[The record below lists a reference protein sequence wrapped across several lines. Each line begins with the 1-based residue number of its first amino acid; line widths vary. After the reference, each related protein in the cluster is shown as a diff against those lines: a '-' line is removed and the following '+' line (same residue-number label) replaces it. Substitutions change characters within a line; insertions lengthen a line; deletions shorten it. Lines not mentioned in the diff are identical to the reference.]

1 MKTVDLIRK
10 NEEAVRNIYGLYQSR
25 MELGLTQKELSQLSG
40 IGVSTLYEYETRG
53 RIPCVRNYNK
63 LAKVFGWEKILDSQ
77 TENPKKVVLSPLLPP
92 KPVELPRPVKYEFI
106 EEHIYGIYESQKK
119 QDDNVNMFRYE
130 GKQGIHH
137 MFREV
142 HGGWTRTY
150 TDAQLIGKH
159 ITEVES

>member
-1 MKTVDLIRK
+1 M
-10 NEEAVRNIYGLYQSR
+10 
-25 MELGLTQKELSQLSG
+25 
-40 IGVSTLYEYETRG
+40 
-53 RIPCVRNYNK
+53 
-63 LAKVFGWEKILDSQ
+63 FGWGKILDSQ

-92 KPVELPRPVKYEFI
+92 KPVELLRPVKYEFI

-150 TDAQLIGKH
+150 TNAQLIGKH
-159 ITEVES
+159 IKEVES